1 MALSIPPELA
11 TGGDY
16 DGSGVEVDT
25 ETISDLILK
34 AKTALMESGVL
45 RKDFYTA
52 YELLERRETLVR
64 FTTGSKNLD
73 AFLMD
78 AVESQ
83 AIKEIAREFGPG
95 KIQISYTLCL
105 TANLDK
111 ENVERTIILIFIDTE
126 NTFGPER
133 IHQIAE
139 ARGLEPEETMKR
151 VFVSRINNSITW
163 KP

>member
-1 MALSIPPELA
+1 MDMALSIPPELA

-52 YELLERRETLVR
+52 DELLERRETLVR

-83 AIKEIAREFGPG
+83 AIKEI
-95 KIQISYTLCL
+95 QISYTLCV
-105 TANLDK
+105 TANLGK
-111 ENVERTIILIFIDTE
+111 ENVE
-126 NTFGPER
+126 
-133 IHQIAE
+133 
-139 ARGLEPEETMKR
+139 K
-151 VFVSRINNSITW
+151 V
-163 KP
+163 